1 MKLPR
6 TALEWLIFGD
16 TGERRYTQDSPV
28 LPDVWIGYGLD
39 PGKPQQLLISPHR
52 DARPGAV
59 AVVLRERLGLGREG
73 ARELGHGV
81 AYTQSSVA
89 ARLTLGELVR
99 AVLPMTEWWGRLLR
113 ERKGAGRGA
122 EASAPEE
129 GEATPAAEDMA
140 AWLREAIAAGK
151 LGERL
156 AEGVAKV
163 EEGEDLG
170 RGRQL
175 FPLHEADES
184 EGEDAEES
192 PPEAEPTAVPVDVV
206 WMARIIGWLAWAAGR
221 PDAEEPPASAEDF
234 AEWRQESEEAPGPDD
249 LVAALLDLLRGD
261 RKDLPL
267 EQALPPP
274 LADPAAR
281 VWLIN
286 RNRSAHL
293 AIRDSRLAIKAD
305 AAWRLFD
312 ISCEGLAWAVIDSG
326 IDATHPAFRKID
338 PATVEP
344 GKPGQPYKDALEPK
358 PGRGRN
364 HTRIARTFDF
374 SRVRLLLNPA
384 VVGALW
390 SAPSNGGA
398 LPEAADDAIRGLVGP
413 EDLWPSSGERAR
425 QLELLRQHVSDLRDL
440 VSGEGALA
448 ERLGDQLDDLQK
460 RLLAGRDVDWALLE
474 PFLEVHPAQY
484 WTPASDH
491 GTHVAGILAGDW
503 AEYGERYQGMCP
515 DLVLYDLRVLPT
527 GRPGPEDEFNVIAA
541 LQFLRHLNRQ
551 KDHFVIHGAN
561 LSLSIPHEVANFAC
575 GRTPVC
581 EEAARLV
588 ASGVVVVAAAGNN
601 GYLRY
606 QTAQGEREGY
616 HTISI
621 TDPGNAEE
629 VVTVGATHRN
639 RPHTYGVSYFS
650 SRGPTGDGRLKPDLV
665 APGEKISAP
674 VLGGETR
681 EKDGTSMAAPHVSG
695 AAAILLARHRE
706 LIGQP
711 GRIKQLL
718 CSSATDLGREHY
730 FQGHGMLDVLRALQA
745 V

>member
-6 TALEWLIFGD
+6 TALEWLIFGE

-28 LPDVWIGYGLD
+28 LPDVWIAYGLD
-39 PGKPQQLLISPHR
+39 PGHPQQLLITPHR

-59 AVVLRERLGLGREG
+59 AVALRERLGLGREG

-99 AVLPMTEWWGRLLR
+99 VVLPMTEWWSRLLR
-113 ERKGAGRGA
+113 QRKGARGK
-122 EASAPEE
+122 
-129 GEATPAAEDMA
+129 GEATGAEEGAAPPAGEGMA
-140 AWLREAIAAGK
+140 AWLREAIAARK

-156 AEGVAKV
+156 AEGVARV
-163 EEGEDLG
+163 EASADVG
-170 RGRQL
+170 RGHRL
-175 FPLHEADES
+175 FPLRGIRDTGAKLPE
-184 EGEDAEES
+184 
-192 PPEAEPTAVPVDVV
+192 PPSAPLEVV

-221 PDAEEPPASAEDF
+221 PEAEAPPPSADAF
-234 AEWRQESEEAPGPDD
+234 TEWRKESDDAPTPAD
-249 LVAALLDLLRGD
+249 LVAALLDLLQGD
-261 RKDLPL
+261 REDLAP

-274 LADPAAR
+274 LADPEAR

-293 AIRDSRLAIKAD
+293 AIRDSRLATKAD

-312 ISCEGLAWAVIDSG
+312 ISCDGLAWAVIDSG
-326 IDATHPAFRKID
+326 IDATHPAFRKTD
-338 PATVEP
+338 PATGEP
-344 GKPGQPYKDALEPK
+344 FKDEEALLPE

-364 HTRIARTFDF
+364 NTRIARTFDF

-384 VVGALW
+384 VLMGLTG
-390 SAPSNGGA
+390 SPETTGE
-398 LPEAADDAIRGLVGP
+398 LPEAARDAIESLVGP
-413 EDLWPSSGERAR
+413 EELWPSSAERGR
-425 QLELLRQHVSDLRDL
+425 QVDVLRQHLEDLRAL
-440 VSGEGALA
+440 VSREDALA
-448 ERLGDQLDDLQK
+448 ELLADQLEDLQK

-484 WTPASDH
+484 WIPASDH

-503 AEYGERYQGMCP
+503 EADGVRYQGMCP
-515 DLVLYDLRVLPT
+515 DLVLYDFRVLPT

-561 LSLSIPHEVANFAC
+561 LSLSIPHEVANYAC

-581 EEAARLV
+581 DEASRVV
-588 ASGVVVVAAAGNN
+588 AAGVVVVAAAGNN

-606 QTAQGEREGY
+606 QTAQGEHEGY

-674 VLGGETR
+674 VLGGEVR